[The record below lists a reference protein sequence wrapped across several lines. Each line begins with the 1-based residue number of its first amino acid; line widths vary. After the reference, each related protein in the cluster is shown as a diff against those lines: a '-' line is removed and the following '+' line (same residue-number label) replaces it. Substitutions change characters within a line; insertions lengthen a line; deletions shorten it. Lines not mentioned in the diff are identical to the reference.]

1 MYAYLRDAEV
11 DKSGKSWLVFF
22 KLPPDVVKNL
32 GQVINVEKKEAFEF
46 QQHGVFF
53 TAISLEP
60 SDDEMKTLERYYH
73 DKGDEAEA
81 NKVVGAD
88 DEQANSS
95 SDRLAAIKN

>member
-11 DKSGKSWLVFF
+11 DKGGKCWLVFF

-73 DKGDEAEA
+73 DKGDEAKS
-81 NKVVGAD
+81 KVVGPDD
-88 DEQANSS
+88 DEQTDSAA
-95 SDRLAAIKN
+95 DRLATVKN